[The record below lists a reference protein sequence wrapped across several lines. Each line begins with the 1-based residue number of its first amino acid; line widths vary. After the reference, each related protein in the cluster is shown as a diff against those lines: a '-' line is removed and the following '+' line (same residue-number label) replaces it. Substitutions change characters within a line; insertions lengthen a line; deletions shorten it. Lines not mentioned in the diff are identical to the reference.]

1 LRLQRDSKTSQLLV
15 TWNLCCFVNMK
26 IVDNGLC
33 VINYNE
39 FFLEAMVWFYLGFKV
54 INVTTLEHEIG
65 IHVMSSQKN
74 QRWEDNMVW
83 FMCSG
88 RSYIGACANG
98 LLSPKWYVKNS
109 INLQF
114 QYISHGDVQKFTIWR
129 VTLASLMIQDMVN
142 LWWVNEK
149 S

>member
-1 LRLQRDSKTSQLLV
+1 
-15 TWNLCCFVNMK
+15 
-26 IVDNGLC
+26 
-33 VINYNE
+33 
-39 FFLEAMVWFYLGFKV
+39 MVWFYLGFKV

-65 IHVMSSQKN
+65 IHIMSSQKN

-83 FMCSG
+83 FMGGG

-114 QYISHGDVQKFTIWR
+114 QYISHGDVQKLTIWR
-129 VTLASLMIQDMVN
+129 VTLASFMIQDMVN
-142 LWWVNEK
+142 LWWVYEK
-149 S
+149 I